1 MYELRL
7 YNFLEK
13 QYFAL
18 IKDGILQL
26 EANWN
31 ENPKSIKMKSF
42 DQKFYSLLIAQFYS
56 GCTEIYTPEVNR
68 ETQKMIFDFFMI
80 CQKYVKDLREYFSSH
95 GYGEDLVLNAP
106 NELSYEAAEN
116 CKMDMTA
123 FLFRLSSK
131 IPLKKQYT
139 LLKLKGYFSR

>member
-31 ENPKSIKMKSF
+31 EDPKPIKMKSY
-42 DQKFYSLLIAQFYS
+42 DYEFYSLMTIQFCN
-56 GCTEIYTPEVNR
+56 GRTEIHASEPNR
-68 ETQKMIFDFFMI
+68 GSQKMILDFFMI

-95 GYGEDLVLNAP
+95 GIWKRFA
-106 NELSYEAAEN
+106 
-116 CKMDMTA
+116 
-123 FLFRLSSK
+123 
-131 IPLKKQYT
+131 LKCS
-139 LLKLKGYFSR
+139 F